1 MNTIK
6 KSTSYQNS
14 YLIKDFII
22 KVKRNDRINWL
33 NDIGLNN
40 SNILSEIDQ
49 INKKIEKLIIIS
61 TRCFD
66 L

>member
-6 KSTSYQNS
+6 KSTSYRNS